1 MEQFIHQID
10 GLVRADWLNTAIS
23 VVVILGITAIVAR
36 LLTRFLRR
44 VLHFNE
50 QKALPSS
57 SIFVNIARAAV
68 WVTGICIM
76 LSTSFNVN
84 VSAAITALGIGGIA
98 ISLGFQDTL
107 SNLIGGLQL
116 SLLRIIKPG
125 DNISVGSE
133 SGVVRDVTWRHTTIK
148 HSAGEEISSPNAIIN
163 KTALVQLPPPNQ
175 TGLPVVVT
183 TNGEDLTRT
192 ASAIEKA
199 ADEAASAVGKV
210 KKKPELMFSEITGT
224 GFKGSLAFT
233 MADARNVSKAKDAV
247 LRAIA
252 PLTRPSGQGGPEEA
266 KPGEKPAPASATPR
280 SRQERAHG
288 PRQGSDGGGTPADS
302 KPAESAKQ
310 KEHARHD

>member
-1 MEQFIHQID
+1 M
-10 GLVRADWLNTAIS
+10 
-23 VVVILGITAIVAR
+23 
-36 LLTRFLRR
+36 
-44 VLHFNE
+44 
-50 QKALPSS
+50 
-57 SIFVNIARAAV
+57 
-68 WVTGICIM
+68 
-76 LSTSFNVN
+76 
-84 VSAAITALGIGGIA
+84 GIGGIA

-125 DNISVGSE
+125 DNITVGSE

-148 HSAGEEISSPNAIIN
+148 NSAGEEIIIPNSIIN